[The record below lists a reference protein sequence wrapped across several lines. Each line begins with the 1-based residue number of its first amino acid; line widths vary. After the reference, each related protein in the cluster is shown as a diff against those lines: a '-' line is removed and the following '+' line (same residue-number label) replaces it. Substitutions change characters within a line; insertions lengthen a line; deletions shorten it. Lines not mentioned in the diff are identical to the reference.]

1 MFGISKRNPGAGGFH
16 YQRLRSNVLSHAGF
30 FGVWDSHRLWV
41 SLLSVWTLLTVY
53 VFFPAKKSR
62 LVTAAAVVSAG
73 MRFYCR
79 LLGTFSWKY
88 QHRIRAVRF
97 VWFFCA
103 WIRIV
108 AILFR
113 VFVRNYRATVN
124 DKGYNTQSHRRDSF
138 SRVALVSFLV
148 SLLVLPLRLSM
159 ILSIIVA
166 RLSVRLELPT

>member
-1 MFGISKRNPGAGGFH
+1 MFGISKRDPGAGGFH

-73 MRFYCR
+73 MRFYRR
-79 LLGTFSWKY
+79 LVGTLSWKY

-113 VFVRNYRATVN
+113 VLINYCATID
-124 DKGYNTQSHRRDSF
+124 DKGYTSHRRDSF
-138 SRVALVSFLV
+138 SRVALGSFLV
-148 SLLVLPLRLSM
+148 SPLVLPLRLSM

-166 RLSVRLELPT
+166 HLSVRLELPT

>member
-1 MFGISKRNPGAGGFH
+1 MYGISKRDPGAGGFH

-73 MRFYCR
+73 MRFYRR
-79 LLGTFSWKY
+79 LVGTLSWKY
-88 QHRIRAVRF
+88 QHRITRAVRF

-113 VFVRNYRATVN
+113 VLIRNYYSTVD
-124 DKGYNTQSHRRDSF
+124 DKGYTSHRRDSF
-138 SRVALVSFLV
+138 SRVALGSFLV
-148 SLLVLPLRLSM
+148 SPLVLPLRLSM

-166 RLSVRLELPT
+166 HLSVRLELPT